1 MVLMKRF
8 AKVFLSVAVCFTL
21 CSPASA
27 KDKPADTWIS
37 KTAQKAC
44 VNYGNEYCICPELL
58 MAIIETE
65 SSGDPKAK
73 NGTCTG
79 LMQVSS
85 RWHADRMKR
94 LGVKSLYDERGNV
107 HVGTDYMSEL
117 ILEHGDVA
125 TALMIY
131 HGESDALSKADCGII
146 SGYASKILRRSAE
159 LERLHGK

>member
-1 MVLMKRF
+1 MKRII
-8 AKVFLSVAVCFTL
+8 KVFLLIIMSIVL
-21 CSPASA
+21 CSPAAA
-27 KDKPADTWIS
+27 KDKSADTWIS

-44 VNYGNEYCICPELL
+44 VDYGNEYFICPELL

-65 SSGDPKAK
+65 SSGDSRAK

-107 HVGTDYMSEL
+107 HVGTDYLSEL
-117 ILEHGDVA
+117 IREHGDVA
-125 TALMIY
+125 TALMVY
-131 HGESDALSKADCGII
+131 HGESDAISKADRGII
-146 SGYASKILRRSAE
+146 SAYASKILERSAE